1 MTKKPLAAPAALLA
15 VVLLLQGCAALTDI
29 AGALANLQRLRFKLG
44 GVYGFSLAGIPL
56 AGKAGLTD
64 FSIEDGARLL
74 KAVNSRKLPAEFIL
88 DVLAVNPN
96 DGTGGTTKT
105 TATLSGLESRL
116 LIDGQPTVYGDIAA
130 PVEIP
135 GTGQAATVSLR
146 LSLDL
151 YEFFGSRGYDKLI
164 ELALAVGGRQGNAS
178 RLSLDALPRVSTP
191 FGEIR
196 YPGRI
201 TIIDKEFR

>member
-1 MTKKPLAAPAALLA
+1 MAKKPLATPAAVLA
-15 VVLLLQGCAALTDI
+15 AVLLLHCCAALTDI

-44 GVYGFSLAGIPL
+44 GVHGFSLAGIPL

-64 FSIEDGARLL
+64 FSIEDGARLF
-74 KAVNSRKLPAEFIL
+74 KAVNSRKLPADFIL

-96 DGTGGTTKT
+96 DGTRGTTKT
-105 TATLSGLESRL
+105 AATLSGLESRL
-116 LIDGQPTVYGDIAA
+116 FIDGQPTVYGDITA

-135 GTGQAATVSLR
+135 DTGQAATISLR

-164 ELALAVGGRQGNAS
+164 ELALAIGGREGGAT
-178 RLSLDALPRVSTP
+178 RLSLDALPRVMTP

-201 TIIDKEFR
+201 MIIDKEFR